1 MLSRFLESTP
11 FPLYSSDH
19 MVDSSFIFILQE
31 KAYSYQDVD
40 LERHGNCP
48 VPSGVLTPPLS
59 SEKTEDLVRMGSAD
73 LKIRPMM
80 HNGL

>member
-1 MLSRFLESTP
+1 MRLSAR
-11 FPLYSSDH
+11 
-19 MVDSSFIFILQE
+19 VCLQE

-40 LERHGNCP
+40 LEHHSSCH

-59 SEKTEDLVRMGSAD
+59 IEKTEEVRLDSAT

-80 HNGL
+80 QAQSPQRRLSQ